1 MAAKNSALSMVA
13 RVEQMPSFIEHPA
26 LNKAL
31 DDIPVSM
38 PHAVGSLG
46 LDTPFWAGLGLV
58 GLWAALD
65 AFAERE
71 GLPKSKCPTCRARGC
86 IWHRYTEWA
95 TNNNCTPQMPTTD
108 LKELE
113 DLRHLYAHNYAGDA
127 DSKYFSFVRD
137 RRHILKQG
145 SRRILT
151 SDRRPMHR
159 SSQPHPFPLPSERQL
174 DRLVGKLSRL

>member
-1 MAAKNSALSMVA
+1 MAAKNSALLMVA

-26 LNKAL
+26 MNKAL
-31 DDIPVSM
+31 DDTPVSM

-46 LDTPFWAGLGLV
+46 LDTPFWAGLGMV

-71 GLPKSKCPTCRARGC
+71 SLPKSKCPTCRAWGC
-86 IWHRYTEWA
+86 IWHRYTDWA
-95 TNNNCTPQMPTTD
+95 KKNNCRSQMPTTD
-108 LKELE
+108 LEELE
-113 DLRHLYAHNYAGDA
+113 DLRHLYGHNYAGDA
-127 DSKYFSFVRD
+127 DSKYFSFVRG

-151 SDRRPMHR
+151 SGAEFDGRKLQIELNHLRAYAVTAKNVLR
-159 SSQPHPFPLPSERQL
+159 LFP
-174 DRLVGKLSRL
+174 